1 VIVILRCNYEE
12 IQALRQGAA
21 SVLGLDGASPCG
33 LPSSA
38 HHRGEVQRFLD
49 RLDGDLSVR
58 TLSEQME
65 LVMAVRTIVE
75 CLEAELKSTVVQSH
89 PSDEGAVD
97 AYFDFAHAFAVLSRL
112 DDMGT
117 EMEAMIS
124 LMTGQVVTPELAR
137 TFQFPD

>member
-1 VIVILRCNYEE
+1 VILRCNYEE

-21 SVLGLDGASPCG
+21 SVLGMDGASPCD
-33 LPSSA
+33 LPSGVRN
-38 HHRGEVQRFLD
+38 RGAVEKFLG

-58 TLSEQME
+58 TLAEQIE
-65 LVMAVRTIVE
+65 LVTAVRTIVE
-75 CLEAELKSTVVQSH
+75 CLEAELKSSVIQSH

-112 DDMGT
+112 DEMGS

-124 LMTGQVVTPELAR
+124 LMTGQIVTPEIAR
-137 TFQFPD
+137 TFEFPD